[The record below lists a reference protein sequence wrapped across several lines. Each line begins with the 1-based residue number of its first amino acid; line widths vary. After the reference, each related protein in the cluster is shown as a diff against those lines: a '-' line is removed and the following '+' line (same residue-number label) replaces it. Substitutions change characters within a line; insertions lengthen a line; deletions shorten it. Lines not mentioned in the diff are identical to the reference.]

1 MNDPPQSTVVAGLPP
16 ESLRRA
22 LYHAVDEAFER
33 EQVPLLRRLVEQP
46 SFTTAR
52 ADVEAAAGLVDEAA
66 AAVGLVAERW
76 PDPNGVYADHRIY
89 RSAATGP
96 DDPSIALVGHVD
108 TVFPRSLGFVAF
120 ARDDGPEGPDTGDI
134 VRGPGVLDMKSG
146 LTVILCA
153 IAALRRATPDAAGRL
168 RVRFVCNTDEEVG
181 SPSSEPMLHALAPK
195 LTAALV
201 FEAGRDAD
209 RIVTMRKGGGM
220 FELVVHGRAA
230 HAGNAHAQG
239 INAIHALAL
248 LVPRIEAI
256 TDYAR
261 GITVNVGVIEG
272 GTSKNTVP
280 ERASCLVDTR
290 FDTGADAQHVI
301 AALQAIARQ
310 PFAPRDWVPQKLRA
324 VRAELIGGVTRPP
337 MESGPGTARLR
348 ARYEACAADVG
359 LAIGEAPR
367 QGGGSDG
374 NLLAA
379 WGVPTIDGLGPWGK
393 DFHQTTE
400 HSSLASLRRR
410 TQALACLL
418 AQELAPR

>member
-1 MNDPPQSTVVAGLPP
+1 
-16 ESLRRA
+16 
-22 LYHAVDEAFER
+22 
-33 EQVPLLRRLVEQP
+33 
-46 SFTTAR
+46 
-52 ADVEAAAGLVDEAA
+52 
-66 AAVGLVAERW
+66 
-76 PDPNGVYADHRIY
+76 
-89 RSAATGP
+89 
-96 DDPSIALVGHVD
+96 
-108 TVFPRSLGFVAF
+108 
-120 ARDDGPEGPDTGDI
+120 
-134 VRGPGVLDMKSG
+134 VLDMKSG

-153 IAALRRATPDAAGRL
+153 IAAVRRAVPEGAERL
-168 RVRFVCNTDEEVG
+168 RVRFLCNTDEEVG

-201 FEAGRDAD
+201 FEAGREAD

-220 FELVVHGRAA
+220 FELTVHGKAA

-248 LVPRIEAI
+248 LVPRIEAL

-261 GITVNVGVIEG
+261 GVTVNVGVIEG

-280 ERASCLVDTR
+280 ERARCMIDTR
-290 FDTGADAQHVI
+290 FDTRADAERVT
-301 AALQAIARQ
+301 AALHAIARQ
-310 PFAPRDWVPQKLRA
+310 PFGPRDWVPQKLRA
-324 VRAELIGGVTRPP
+324 VRAELVGGVTRPP
-337 MESGPGTARLR
+337 MERGPETTRLR
-348 ARYEACAADVG
+348 ERYEACAAEVG

-400 HSSLASLRRR
+400 HSSLGSLRRR
-410 TQALACLL
+410 TQALALLL
-418 AQELAPR
+418 ARELVPPP